1 MVLLTKR
8 IVSVMVIVQQKSMLL
23 CIVLKWSIFYVSS
36 KDCSLPFQ
44 WSSINELDKLSSLQ
58 SLQCHNNP
66 FMDTEKNPET
76 LRQLIIAKISQLE
89 VLNKS
94 QVRDTSTNCMS
105 LEKNIKSLPEESFS
119 FSFKTTVC
127 LGAGKVKWWLFH
139 HLANGACCKAT
150 RSSPVC
156 ERCWLSGDE
165 DMMEEWWFFSSAWV
179 VLKLQDC

>member
-1 MVLLTKR
+1 M
-8 IVSVMVIVQQKSMLL
+8 
-23 CIVLKWSIFYVSS
+23 FYVSS

-94 QVRDTSTNCMS
+94 EVRDTSTNCMS
-105 LEKNIKSLPEESFS
+105 LEKNIKSLPEELFS
-119 FSFKTTVC
+119 VSFKTTVC
-127 LGAGKVKWWLFH
+127 LGAGKVK
-139 HLANGACCKAT
+139 
-150 RSSPVC
+150 
-156 ERCWLSGDE
+156 
-165 DMMEEWWFFSSAWV
+165 
-179 VLKLQDC
+179 